1 MPRIAGQIDVAK
13 NEAILDAALEI
24 LSERGDTAS
33 MEEIAR
39 RAAVSKQTIYNHYG
53 SKAELVRALAHRR
66 AHEMAATL
74 DAPDG
79 AGRPAVALA
88 EFARV
93 LLHGLLRPRGT
104 ALFRMAVFAAASQP
118 KVSAALYEAGP
129 VASRNAL
136 AEFLRLE
143 TAAGRLNVPDPAQAA
158 EFFMGM
164 VSGSRLS
171 AALLGQDSKLD
182 RAMIDTIATEAAA
195 RFMRAYAD

>member
-1 MPRIAGQIDVAK
+1 M
-13 NEAILDAALEI
+13 
-24 LSERGDTAS
+24 
-33 MEEIAR
+33 
-39 RAAVSKQTIYNHYG
+39 
-53 SKAELVRALAHRR
+53 
-66 AHEMAATL
+66 
-74 DAPDG
+74 
-79 AGRPAVALA
+79 ALA

-164 VSGSRLS
+164 VSGSRHS
-171 AALLGQDSKLD
+171 AALLGQDIRLD
-182 RAMIDTIATEAAA
+182 QATIEAVAAEATT
-195 RFMRAYAD
+195 RFLRAYAV